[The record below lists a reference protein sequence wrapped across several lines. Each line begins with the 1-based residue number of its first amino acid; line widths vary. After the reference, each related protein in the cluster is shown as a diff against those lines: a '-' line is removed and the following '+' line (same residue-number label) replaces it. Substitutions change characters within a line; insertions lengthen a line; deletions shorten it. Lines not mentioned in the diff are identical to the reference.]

1 MKPISRKFLAA
12 LGVSAMALMPAATGG
27 IFLLSADQAFAQG
40 KGNGGNNGNRGGNRS
55 DRAGERGNKGNNGNG
70 RGNGNQPS
78 ASQQSVDGDEGTE
91 DDDKRGRG
99 AIASELKGLNAAH
112 ANINAL
118 MNASPNSQ
126 VGRIASYYFAVNA
139 TDDLLADI
147 AASEGY
153 FDQATLDEIAAYE
166 DALAALDPESP
177 TYDAELEALTNS
189 LNQVYEDL
197 ITDLDAEIALLDSD
211 GDGVADDPLNDQALA
226 DLQDEL
232 NAVTTYR
239 DAETLLAEAEAAEG
253 ESYNNLVSDT
263 LSEEAWAEF
272 LSLLGLD
279 PETEQPEIAVE
290 DDGEGEGDGE
300 GDAGDGEGETTE

>member
-1 MKPISRKFLAA
+1 MKPFSRHLIAT
-12 LGVSAMALMPAATGG
+12 LGVSAMALLPATGG
-27 IFLLSADQAFAQG
+27 VFLLSADQAFAQG
-40 KGNGGNNGNRGGNRS
+40 KGNSGNNG
-55 DRAGERGNKGNNGNG
+55 NGNG

-78 ASQQSVDGDEGTE
+78 ASQQNVDGDEGSKDE
-91 DDDKRGRG
+91 GKPGRG

-147 AASEGY
+147 AAAEGY
-153 FDQATLDEIAAYE
+153 FDAETLESIAAYE
-166 DALAALDPESP
+166 DAIAALDPESP
-177 TYDAELEALTNS
+177 TYEAELEALTNS
-189 LNQVYEDL
+189 LNKVYEDL
-197 ITDLDAEIALLDSD
+197 ITDLDAEIAALDTD
-211 GDGVADDPLNDQALA
+211 GDGIADDPTNDQALA

-232 NAVTTYR
+232 NAITTYR

-253 ESYNNLVSDT
+253 DSYNNLVSDT

-279 PETEQPEIAVE
+279 PETEQPEIAI
-290 DDGEGEGDGE
+290 GETTEGDGE
-300 GDAGDGEGETTE
+300 ATE

>member
-1 MKPISRKFLAA
+1 MKPFSRHLIAT
-12 LGVSAMALMPAATGG
+12 LGVSAMALLPATGG
-27 IFLLSADQAFAQG
+27 VFLLSADQAFAQG
-40 KGNGGNNGNRGGNRS
+40 KGNSGNNGNRGGGNRS
-55 DRAGERGNKGNNGNG
+55 DRAGERGNKGNNGNNGNNGNGNG

-78 ASQQSVDGDEGTE
+78 ASQQSVDGDEGSE
-91 DDDKRGRG
+91 DEGKPGRG

-147 AASEGY
+147 AAAEGY
-153 FDQATLDEIAAYE
+153 FDAETLESVAAYE
-166 DALAALDPESP
+166 DAIAALDPESP

-189 LNQVYEDL
+189 LNKVYEDL
-197 ITDLDAEIALLDSD
+197 ITDLDAEIAALDTD
-211 GDGVADDPLNDQALA
+211 GDGIADDPTNDQALA

-232 NAVTTYR
+232 NAATTYR
-239 DAETLLAEAEAAEG
+239 DAETLLADAEAAEG
-253 ESYNNLVSDT
+253 DSYNNLVSDT

-279 PETEQPEIAVE
+279 PETEQPEIAIE
-290 DDGEGEGDGE
+290 ETTEGDGE
-300 GDAGDGEGETTE
+300 ATE

>member
-1 MKPISRKFLAA
+1 MKPFSRHLIAT
-12 LGVSAMALMPAATGG
+12 LGVSAMALLPATGG
-27 IFLLSADQAFAQG
+27 VFLLSADQAFAQG
-40 KGNGGNNGNRGGNRS
+40 KGNSSNNGNRGGNRN
-55 DRAGERGNKGNNGNG
+55 DRAGERGNKGDNGNNGNGNG

-78 ASQQSVDGDEGTE
+78 ASQQNVDGDEGSE
-91 DDDKRGRG
+91 DEGKPGRG

-147 AASEGY
+147 AAAEGY
-153 FDQATLDEIAAYE
+153 FDAETLESIAAYE
-166 DALAALDPESP
+166 DAIAALDPESP

-189 LNQVYEDL
+189 LNKVYEDL
-197 ITDLDAEIALLDSD
+197 ITDLDAEIAALDTD
-211 GDGVADDPLNDQALA
+211 GDGIADDPTNDQDLA

-232 NAVTTYR
+232 NAITTYR

-253 ESYNNLVSDT
+253 DSYNNLVSDT

-279 PETEQPEIAVE
+279 PETEQPEIAI
-290 DDGEGEGDGE
+290 GETTEGDGE
-300 GDAGDGEGETTE
+300 ATE

>member
-1 MKPISRKFLAA
+1 MKPFSRHLIAT
-12 LGVSAMALMPAATGG
+12 LGVSAMALLPATGG
-27 IFLLSADQAFAQG
+27 VFLLSADQAFAQG
-40 KGNGGNNGNRGGNRS
+40 KGNSDNNGNRGGNRN
-55 DRAGERGNKGNNGNG
+55 DRAGERGNKGDNGNNGNGNG

-78 ASQQSVDGDEGTE
+78 ASQQNVDGDEGSE
-91 DDDKRGRG
+91 DEGKPGRG

-147 AASEGY
+147 AAAEGY
-153 FDQATLDEIAAYE
+153 FDAETLESIAAYE
-166 DALAALDPESP
+166 DAIAALDPESP

-189 LNQVYEDL
+189 LNKVYEDL
-197 ITDLDAEIALLDSD
+197 ITDLDAEIAALDTD
-211 GDGVADDPLNDQALA
+211 GDGIADDPTNDQDLA

-232 NAVTTYR
+232 NAITTYR

-253 ESYNNLVSDT
+253 DSYNNLVSDT

-279 PETEQPEIAVE
+279 PETEQPEIAI
-290 DDGEGEGDGE
+290 GETTEGDGE
-300 GDAGDGEGETTE
+300 ATE

>member
-1 MKPISRKFLAA
+1 MKPFSRHLIAT
-12 LGVSAMALMPAATGG
+12 LGVSAMALLPATGG
-27 IFLLSADQAFAQG
+27 VFLLSADQAFAQG
-40 KGNGGNNGNRGGNRS
+40 KGNSGNNGNRGGGNRS
-55 DRAGERGNKGNNGNG
+55 DRADERGNKGNNGNNGNGNG

-78 ASQQSVDGDEGTE
+78 ASQQSVDGDEGSE
-91 DDDKRGRG
+91 DEGKPGRG

-147 AASEGY
+147 AAAEGY
-153 FDQATLDEIAAYE
+153 FDAETLESIAAYE
-166 DALAALDPESP
+166 DAIAALDPESP

-189 LNQVYEDL
+189 LNKVYEDL
-197 ITDLDAEIALLDSD
+197 ITDLDAEIAALDTD
-211 GDGVADDPLNDQALA
+211 GDGIADDPTNDQALA

-253 ESYNNLVSDT
+253 DSYNNLVSDT

-279 PETEQPEIAVE
+279 PETEQPEIAIE
-290 DDGEGEGDGE
+290 ETTEGDGE
-300 GDAGDGEGETTE
+300 ATE

>member
-1 MKPISRKFLAA
+1 MKPFSRHLIAT
-12 LGVSAMALMPAATGG
+12 LGVSAMALLPATGG
-27 IFLLSADQAFAQG
+27 VFLLSADQAFAQG
-40 KGNGGNNGNRGGNRS
+40 KGNSGNNGNRGGGNRS
-55 DRAGERGNKGNNGNG
+55 DRAGERGNKGNNGNNGNGNG

-78 ASQQSVDGDEGTE
+78 ASQQSVDGDEGSKDE
-91 DDDKRGRG
+91 GKPGRG

-147 AASEGY
+147 AAAEGY
-153 FDQATLDEIAAYE
+153 FDAETLESIAAYE
-166 DALAALDPESP
+166 DAIAALDPESP

-189 LNQVYEDL
+189 LNKVYEDL
-197 ITDLDAEIALLDSD
+197 ITDLDAEIAALDTD
-211 GDGVADDPLNDQALA
+211 GDGIADDPTNDQALA

-253 ESYNNLVSDT
+253 DSYNNLVSDT

-279 PETEQPEIAVE
+279 PETEQPEIAIE
-290 DDGEGEGDGE
+290 ETTEGDGE
-300 GDAGDGEGETTE
+300 ATE

>member
-1 MKPISRKFLAA
+1 MKPFSRHLIAT
-12 LGVSAMALMPAATGG
+12 LGVSAMALLPATGG
-27 IFLLSADQAFAQG
+27 VFLLSADQAFAQG
-40 KGNGGNNGNRGGNRS
+40 KGNSGNNG
-55 DRAGERGNKGNNGNG
+55 NGNG

-78 ASQQSVDGDEGTE
+78 ASQQNVDGDEGSE
-91 DDDKRGRG
+91 DEGKPGSG

-147 AASEGY
+147 AAAEGY
-153 FDQATLDEIAAYE
+153 FDAETLESIAAYE
-166 DALAALDPESP
+166 DAIAALDPESP

-189 LNQVYEDL
+189 LNKVYEDL
-197 ITDLDAEIALLDSD
+197 ITDLDAEIAALDTD
-211 GDGVADDPLNDQALA
+211 GDGIADDPTNDQDLA

-232 NAVTTYR
+232 NAITTYR
-239 DAETLLAEAEAAEG
+239 DAETLLDEAEAAEG
-253 ESYNNLVSDT
+253 DSYNNLVSDT

-279 PETEQPEIAVE
+279 PETEQPEIAI
-290 DDGEGEGDGE
+290 GETTEGDGE
-300 GDAGDGEGETTE
+300 ATE

>member
-1 MKPISRKFLAA
+1 MKPFSRHLIAT
-12 LGVSAMALMPAATGG
+12 LGVSAMALLPATGG
-27 IFLLSADQAFAQG
+27 VFLLSADQAFAQG
-40 KGNGGNNGNRGGNRS
+40 KGNSGNNGNRGGNRN
-55 DRAGERGNKGNNGNG
+55 DRAGERGNKGDNGNNGNGNG

-78 ASQQSVDGDEGTE
+78 ASQQNVDGDEGSKDE
-91 DDDKRGRG
+91 GKPGRG

-147 AASEGY
+147 AAAEGY
-153 FDQATLDEIAAYE
+153 FDAETLESIAAYE
-166 DALAALDPESP
+166 DAIAALDPESP

-189 LNQVYEDL
+189 LNKVYEDL
-197 ITDLDAEIALLDSD
+197 ITDLDAEIAALDTD
-211 GDGVADDPLNDQALA
+211 GDGIADDPTNDQALA

-232 NAVTTYR
+232 NAITTYR

-253 ESYNNLVSDT
+253 DSYNNLVSDT

-279 PETEQPEIAVE
+279 PETEQPEIAI
-290 DDGEGEGDGE
+290 GETTEGDGE
-300 GDAGDGEGETTE
+300 ATE

>member
-1 MKPISRKFLAA
+1 MKPFSRHLIAT
-12 LGVSAMALMPAATGG
+12 LGVSAMALLPATGG
-27 IFLLSADQAFAQG
+27 VFLLSADQAFAQG
-40 KGNGGNNGNRGGNRS
+40 KGNSGNNGNRGGGNRS
-55 DRAGERGNKGNNGNG
+55 DRADERGNKGNNGNNGNGNG

-78 ASQQSVDGDEGTE
+78 ASQQSVDGDEGSE
-91 DDDKRGRG
+91 DEGKPGRG

-147 AASEGY
+147 AAAEGY
-153 FDQATLDEIAAYE
+153 FDAETLESIAAYE
-166 DALAALDPESP
+166 DAIAALDPESP

-189 LNQVYEDL
+189 LNKVYEDL
-197 ITDLDAEIALLDSD
+197 ITDLDAEIAALDTD
-211 GDGVADDPLNDQALA
+211 GDGIADDPTNDQALA
-226 DLQDEL
+226 DLQAEL

-253 ESYNNLVSDT
+253 DSYNNLVSDT

-279 PETEQPEIAVE
+279 PETEQPEIAIE
-290 DDGEGEGDGE
+290 ETTEGDGE
-300 GDAGDGEGETTE
+300 ATE

>member
-1 MKPISRKFLAA
+1 MKPFSRHLIAT
-12 LGVSAMALMPAATGG
+12 LGVSAMALLPATGG
-27 IFLLSADQAFAQG
+27 VFLLSADQAFAQG
-40 KGNGGNNGNRGGNRS
+40 KGNSGNNGNRGGGNRS
-55 DRAGERGNKGNNGNG
+55 DRADERGNKGNNGNNGNGNG

-78 ASQQSVDGDEGTE
+78 ASQQSVDGDEGSKDE
-91 DDDKRGRG
+91 GKPGRG

-147 AASEGY
+147 AAAEGY
-153 FDQATLDEIAAYE
+153 FDAETLESIAAYE
-166 DALAALDPESP
+166 DAIAALDPESP

-189 LNQVYEDL
+189 LNKVYEDL
-197 ITDLDAEIALLDSD
+197 ITDLDAEIAALDTD
-211 GDGVADDPLNDQALA
+211 GDGIADDPTNDQALA

-253 ESYNNLVSDT
+253 DSYNNLVSDT

-279 PETEQPEIAVE
+279 PETEQPEIAIE
-290 DDGEGEGDGE
+290 ETTEGDGE
-300 GDAGDGEGETTE
+300 ATE

>member
-1 MKPISRKFLAA
+1 MKPFSRHLIAT
-12 LGVSAMALMPAATGG
+12 LGVSAMALLPATGG
-27 IFLLSADQAFAQG
+27 VFLLSADQAFAQG
-40 KGNGGNNGNRGGNRS
+40 KGNSGNNG
-55 DRAGERGNKGNNGNG
+55 NGNG

-78 ASQQSVDGDEGTE
+78 ASQQNVDGDEGSE
-91 DDDKRGRG
+91 DEGKPGRG
-99 AIASELKGLNAAH
+99 AIASELKGLNADH
-112 ANINAL
+112 SNINAL

-147 AASEGY
+147 AAAEGY
-153 FDQATLDEIAAYE
+153 FDAETLESIAAYE
-166 DALAALDPESP
+166 DAIAALDPESP

-189 LNQVYEDL
+189 LNKVYEDL
-197 ITDLDAEIALLDSD
+197 ITDLDAEIAALDTD
-211 GDGVADDPLNDQALA
+211 GDGIADDPTNDQALA

-232 NAVTTYR
+232 NAITTYR

-253 ESYNNLVSDT
+253 DSYNNLVSDT

-279 PETEQPEIAVE
+279 PETEQPEIAI
-290 DDGEGEGDGE
+290 GETTEGDGE
-300 GDAGDGEGETTE
+300 ATE

>member
-1 MKPISRKFLAA
+1 MKPFSRHLIAT
-12 LGVSAMALMPAATGG
+12 LGVSAMALLPATGG
-27 IFLLSADQAFAQG
+27 VFLLSADQAFAQG
-40 KGNGGNNGNRGGNRS
+40 KGNCGNNG
-55 DRAGERGNKGNNGNG
+55 NGNG

-78 ASQQSVDGDEGTE
+78 ASQQNVDGDEGSE
-91 DDDKRGRG
+91 DEGKPGRG

-147 AASEGY
+147 AAAEGY
-153 FDQATLDEIAAYE
+153 FDAETLESIAAYE
-166 DALAALDPESP
+166 DAIAALDPESP

-189 LNQVYEDL
+189 LNKVYEDL
-197 ITDLDAEIALLDSD
+197 ITDLDAEIAALDTD
-211 GDGVADDPLNDQALA
+211 GDGIADDPTNDQALA

-232 NAVTTYR
+232 NAITTYR

-253 ESYNNLVSDT
+253 DSYNNLVSDT

-279 PETEQPEIAVE
+279 PETEQPEIAI
-290 DDGEGEGDGE
+290 GETTEGDGE
-300 GDAGDGEGETTE
+300 ATE